1 MAGCGIGDA
10 FRKRRGTSEEDMV
23 VEPEDVKS
31 RFYAISLLPRVVGS
45 GEEARQGIWNPNFM
59 IISYYH

>member
-1 MAGCGIGDA
+1 MAGCGIVDA

-45 GEEARQGIWNPNFM
+45 GEEARQGI
-59 IISYYH
+59 